1 MLIYASGFIIY
12 RGMENVREKI
22 LDVSRELF
30 LAQGYQKTTTR
41 QILAKAG
48 IKNGTLYH
56 FFKNKEQIFMYLAA
70 GLFDEASR
78 VVDELAG
85 KDNSPVLKY
94 AIAMILEFY
103 AVEKHER
110 LAELF
115 YEAYK
120 SWTVLAFLT
129 QKGTRKNKM
138 LFESFNPGFTDQD
151 YYVRTMAIKSCI
163 SGFIAERYQKGEISY
178 QDKATT
184 ILELSLSL
192 FNVPKTDIK
201 TTIKKSNDIIKKKK
215 IIISGF
221 KI

>member
-1 MLIYASGFIIY
+1 MAMKKYGERL
-12 RGMENVREKI
+12 RHMVNVREKI

-30 LAQGYQKTTTR
+30 LAQGFQKTTTR

-56 FFKNKEQIFMYLAA
+56 FFQNKEQIFMHLAA

-78 VVDELAG
+78 VVENLAG
-85 KDNSPVLKY
+85 KNNSFVLKY
-94 AIAMILEFY
+94 AIGLNLEFF

-129 QKGTRKNKM
+129 QKGAQRHKL
-138 LFESFNPGFTDQD
+138 LFESYNPDFTDED
-151 YYVRTMAIKSCI
+151 YYVRTLAIKSCI
-163 SGFIAERYQKGEISY
+163 YGFIADRYHKGRISY
-178 QDKATT
+178 QDMTAT

-201 TTIKKSNDIIKKKK
+201 ASLKKSNDIIRNKE
-215 IIISGF
+215 IVISGF